1 MERVYLGLGSN
12 VGDRLGMLRTA
23 VRHLRETADLTVV
36 NVSRLYETEPWE
48 TEPGRTSGEHTWHL
62 NCVIA
67 VDTTLDPRALLARV
81 HAIEDATGRERS
93 GATPEARRFNPRTVD
108 IDILFFGERV
118 ISVPDELHVPHL
130 LVHER
135 AFVLRP
141 LAEVA
146 PELQHPTLYRT
157 VQEMLAEVEDDHAV
171 EAADYPA
178 EWLGEP

>member
-12 VGDRLGMLRTA
+12 VGDRLAMLRAAVGHLGETGEIRVLTA
-23 VRHLRETADLTVV
+23 
-36 NVSRLYETEPWE
+36 SRLYETEPWE
-48 TEPGRTSGEHTWHL
+48 TQPGRTTGEHQWHL
-62 NCVIA
+62 NCVVA
-67 VDTTLDPRALLARV
+67 VETSLEPRALLDRL
-81 HAIEDATGRERS
+81 HAIEDAMGRERPA
-93 GATPEARRFNPRTVD
+93 GTPESRRFTPRTVD
-108 IDILFFGERV
+108 IDILFYGERV

-157 VQEMLAEVEDDHAV
+157 VRELLSEVEDDHAV

-178 EWLGEP
+178 EWLREG